1 MATGWRDAIPSRTL
15 VFLSTLLLS
24 LVPTSVKSAPG
35 PLLCQ
40 IHHLQSVQ
48 RRFIR
53 FLGCR
58 AGFDFREVPVNEV
71 SAAYGL
77 LSLEHS
83 RRVADCIFLSK
94 LLNQVSSPF
103 LLESINFRVPARSTR
118 HQRLFEP
125 DHAGTNYLQFSPI
138 PRLMRF
144 GNDIASSVDLFVAAL
159 GAVRHTAADESL
171 ISVASSS
178 N

>member
-1 MATGWRDAIPSRTL
+1 MHERLQCFQTR
-15 VFLSTLLLS
+15 VFST
-24 LVPTSVKSAPG
+24 V
-35 PLLCQ
+35 Q
-40 IHHLQSVQ
+40 I
-48 RRFIR
+48 RFIR

-77 LSLEHS
+77 LSLERR

-94 LLNQVSSPF
+94 LLNNQVSSPF

-125 DHAGTNYLQFSPI
+125 DHAGTNYIRFSPI

-144 GNDIASSVDLFVAAL
+144 GNNIGSSVDLFVAAL
-159 GAVRHTAADESL
+159 GAVRRAAADESL

-178 N
+178 NVLLL